1 MSETAFD
8 REPDLLYHC
17 SRKPYGKDVA
27 EMEQNAIY
35 AEALTK
41 FYGKTR
47 GIDGLDLTV
56 GKGAFF
62 GFIGPNGAGKSTTIR
77 TLLGLISPDSGTGRV
92 LGLDIVK
99 DKRAILERVGYLPS
113 DNAFYAGMRV
123 RDMLKLSAGLRKKDC
138 GARAAELC
146 ARLQL
151 DTEKKIEDLS
161 FGNRKKV
168 GIVCALQHDPEL
180 LILDEPTGGLDP
192 LIQHEFF
199 EILQEKNREG
209 VTVFLSSHVLSEIQR
224 HCSQAA
230 IIREG
235 RVIACDTVDRL
246 ARSNAR
252 RVTLRGS
259 FSREALPEAKD
270 WKEEGDTVSFLYS
283 GDINRLTGILANA
296 DLKDL
301 SVAEP
306 DLEEIILHYYE
317 KGGEQA

>member
-1 MSETAFD
+1 
-8 REPDLLYHC
+8 
-17 SRKPYGKDVA
+17 
-27 EMEQNAIY
+27 MEQNAIH

-47 GIDGLDLTV
+47 GIDRLDLTV

-92 LGLDIVK
+92 LGLDILK

-138 GARAAELC
+138 SARAAELC
-146 ARLQL
+146 SRLQL

-209 VTVFLSSHVLSEIQR
+209 VTVFLSSHVLS
-224 HCSQAA
+224 
-230 IIREG
+230 
-235 RVIACDTVDRL
+235 L
-246 ARSNAR
+246 
-252 RVTLRGS
+252 
-259 FSREALPEAKD
+259 
-270 WKEEGDTVSFLYS
+270 
-283 GDINRLTGILANA
+283 
-296 DLKDL
+296 
-301 SVAEP
+301 
-306 DLEEIILHYYE
+306 
-317 KGGEQA
+317 

>member
-1 MSETAFD
+1 M
-8 REPDLLYHC
+8 
-17 SRKPYGKDVA
+17 G
-27 EMEQNAIY
+27 QNAIHT
-35 AEALTK
+35 EALTK

-47 GIDGLDLTV
+47 GIDRLDLTV
-56 GKGAFF
+56 EKGAFF

-92 LGLDIVK
+92 LGFDITK
-99 DKRAILERVGYLPS
+99 ETRSILERVGYLPS
-113 DNAFYAGMRV
+113 DNSFYAGMKV

-138 GARAAELC
+138 TVRAAELC
-146 ARLQL
+146 ERLQL
-151 DTEKKIEDLS
+151 DTGKKIEDLS

-199 EILQEKNREG
+199 EILKERNLEG
-209 VTVFLSSHVLSEIQR
+209 VTVFLSSHVLNEIQR
-224 HCSQAA
+224 HCSRAA

-235 RVIACDTVDRL
+235 RVIACDSVDRL
-246 ARSNAR
+246 SRSNAR
-252 RVTLRGS
+252 RVTLRGQ
-259 FSREALPEAKD
+259 FSRDTLPGIKD
-270 WKEEGDTVSFLYS
+270 WKEEDGSISFLYS
-283 GDINRLTGILANA
+283 GDINQLVQALAGTY
-296 DLKDL
+296 LQDL

>member
-1 MSETAFD
+1 MGIKAITAD
-8 REPDLLYHC
+8 NLVKY
-17 SRKPYGKDVA
+17 YGKA
-27 EMEQNAIY
+27 
-35 AEALTK
+35 
-41 FYGKTR
+41 R
-47 GIDGLDLTV
+47 GIDGLNLEVETGD
-56 GKGAFF
+56 FF

-77 TLLGLISPDSGTGRV
+77 TLLGLISPTSGKAQV
-92 LGLDIVK
+92 LGMDIRK
-99 DKRAILERVGYLPS
+99 NNRAILERVGYLPS
-113 DNAFYAGMRV
+113 DTAFYNGMKV
-123 RDMLKLSAGLRKKDC
+123 REILKLSADLRKKDC
-138 GARAAELC
+138 SAAAAELC
-146 ARLQL
+146 ERLEL
-151 DTEKKIEDLS
+151 DRDRKVEDLS

-283 GDINRLTGILANA
+283 GDINRLTKILADA

>member
-1 MSETAFD
+1 
-8 REPDLLYHC
+8 
-17 SRKPYGKDVA
+17 
-27 EMEQNAIY
+27 MENNAVF
-35 AEALTK
+35 AAALTK
-41 FYGKTR
+41 YYGKSR
-47 GIDGLDLTV
+47 GIDGLDLAV
-56 GKGAFF
+56 EKGAFF
-62 GFIGPNGAGKSTTIR
+62 GFIGPNGAGKSTTVR
-77 TLLGLISPDSGTGRV
+77 TLLGLIRPDSGTGRV

-99 DKRAILERVGYLPS
+99 DKRSILERVGYLPS

-138 GARAAELC
+138 SARAAELC
-146 ARLQL
+146 SRLQL